1 MTTVLQ
7 SNPNMYNTNYD
18 IVTDI
23 KILGDLNNK
32 LFCTFTDLEGLEL
45 LIEDIK
51 SKYDIIYNKLFVLEI
66 VGKDEY
72 VVTYNVDQ
80 TNLNSIPDN
89 TILVHRKKESNTLYT
104 INALNEL
111 IKKLNGGVVDTNY
124 KVDWQHYRNCILLTQ
139 HNEQGGQ
146 KTDYTTIF
154 WRPTVGKQQIRI
166 VPSTYDSSNPFT
178 ELKFYYG
185 ITNKV
190 MISPANFGDKDPIAL
205 FAGKLREGE
214 YNKENYVLAKKLDA
228 KNRVFVPVVVRGEED
243 KGVRLWQFGKTVYE
257 ELLAL
262 AVDEEIGDYTD
273 IVNGRD
279 LTVETV
285 GPESTG
291 TPYNKSSVRVR
302 LKTSPLSEDASLVE
316 KWCNE
321 QPNPKDGLFKRY
333 SFDEMK
339 SALEKWL
346 SPEDESE
353 DEIPA
358 PVVES
363 KPSKVPASTF
373 KSSTAPAK
381 LLLINSF
388 KDGYFILNV

>member
-1 MTTVLQ
+1 MDLTMLKQKLDTLQ
-7 SNPNMYNTNYD
+7 SKP
-18 IVTDI
+18 
-23 KILGDLNNK
+23 
-32 LFCTFTDLEGLEL
+32 
-45 LIEDIK
+45 
-51 SKYDIIYNKLFVLEI
+51 
-66 VGKDEY
+66 
-72 VVTYNVDQ
+72 
-80 TNLNSIPDN
+80 
-89 TILVHRKKESNTLYT
+89 
-104 INALNEL
+104 
-111 IKKLNGGVVDTNY
+111 
-124 KVDWQHYRNCILLTQ
+124 
-139 HNEQGGQ
+139 QGGQ

-353 DEIPA
+353 DDVPA
-358 PVVES
+358 PIVES
-363 KPSKVPASTF
+363 KPSNNFSLDTSKAKQSKVDEFDSLFESKEKKVDDLPF
-373 KSSTAPAK
+373 
-381 LLLINSF
+381 
-388 KDGYFILNV
+388 

>member
-1 MTTVLQ
+1 MDLSKLKQKLDTLQ
-7 SNPNMYNTNYD
+7 SKP
-18 IVTDI
+18 
-23 KILGDLNNK
+23 
-32 LFCTFTDLEGLEL
+32 
-45 LIEDIK
+45 
-51 SKYDIIYNKLFVLEI
+51 
-66 VGKDEY
+66 
-72 VVTYNVDQ
+72 
-80 TNLNSIPDN
+80 
-89 TILVHRKKESNTLYT
+89 
-104 INALNEL
+104 
-111 IKKLNGGVVDTNY
+111 
-124 KVDWQHYRNCILLTQ
+124 
-139 HNEQGGQ
+139 QGGQ
-146 KTDYTTIF
+146 KTDYSTIF

-166 VPSTYDSSNPFT
+166 VPSAYDASNPFT

-190 MISPANFGDKDPIAL
+190 MISPLNFGEKDPIAL

-243 KGVRLWQFGKTVYE
+243 KGVRLWQFGKLVYE

-285 GPESTG
+285 GPEATG

-316 KWCNE
+316 KWGND
-321 QPNPKDGLFKRY
+321 QPNPKELFKRFT
-333 SFDEMK
+333 FDEMK
-339 SALEKWL
+339 SALEQWL

-353 DEIPA
+353 EVVAA
-358 PVVES
+358 PVAAKS
-363 KPSKVPASTF
+363 TSNFSLDTTKAKQSKVDEFDSLFDSKEGKTDDLPF
-373 KSSTAPAK
+373 
-381 LLLINSF
+381 
-388 KDGYFILNV
+388 

>member
-1 MTTVLQ
+1 MDLSMLKQKLDTLQ
-7 SNPNMYNTNYD
+7 SKP
-18 IVTDI
+18 
-23 KILGDLNNK
+23 
-32 LFCTFTDLEGLEL
+32 
-45 LIEDIK
+45 
-51 SKYDIIYNKLFVLEI
+51 
-66 VGKDEY
+66 
-72 VVTYNVDQ
+72 
-80 TNLNSIPDN
+80 
-89 TILVHRKKESNTLYT
+89 
-104 INALNEL
+104 
-111 IKKLNGGVVDTNY
+111 
-124 KVDWQHYRNCILLTQ
+124 
-139 HNEQGGQ
+139 QGGQ
-146 KTDYTTIF
+146 KTDYSTIF

-166 VPSTYDSSNPFT
+166 VPSAFNSSNPFT

-190 MISPANFGDKDPIAL
+190 MISPLNYGDKDPIAL
-205 FAGKLREGE
+205 FAQKLREGE

-262 AVDEEIGDYTD
+262 AVDDEIGDYTD

-302 LKTSPLSEDASLVE
+302 LKTSPLSEDAELVE
-316 KWCNE
+316 KWTSE
-321 QPNPKDGLFKRY
+321 QPNPTDGLFKRY

-346 SPEDESE
+346 SPEEGE
-353 DEIPA
+353 DEEVVAA
-358 PVVES
+358 PVAQ
-363 KPSKVPASTF
+363 KPSTNFSLDTTKAKQSKVDEFDSLFDTTIDG
-373 KSSTAPAK
+373 SSNNGDDLP
-381 LLLINSF
+381 F
-388 KDGYFILNV
+388 

>member
-1 MTTVLQ
+1 MDLSLLKQKLDGLQ
-7 SNPNMYNTNYD
+7 QKQST
-18 IVTDI
+18 
-23 KILGDLNNK
+23 
-32 LFCTFTDLEGLEL
+32 
-45 LIEDIK
+45 
-51 SKYDIIYNKLFVLEI
+51 S
-66 VGKDEY
+66 
-72 VVTYNVDQ
+72 
-80 TNLNSIPDN
+80 S
-89 TILVHRKKESNTLYT
+89 
-104 INALNEL
+104 
-111 IKKLNGGVVDTNY
+111 
-124 KVDWQHYRNCILLTQ
+124 
-139 HNEQGGQ
+139 Q

-154 WRPTVGKQQIRI
+154 WRPPVGKSQVRI
-166 VPSTYDSSNPFT
+166 VPSAYDKKNPFK

-190 MISPANFGDKDPIAL
+190 MISPLNFGEKDPIHL
-205 FAGKLREGE
+205 FAQKLREE

-228 KNRVFVPVVVRGEED
+228 KTRIFAPVVVRGEED

-321 QPNPKDGLFKRY
+321 QPNPKEGLFKRY

-346 SPEDESE
+346 SPEDDSE
-353 DEIPA
+353 EPLPE

-363 KPSKVPASTF
+363 KPTSNFSLDTSKVKQSKVDEFDSLFDNKEDETDDLPF
-373 KSSTAPAK
+373 
-381 LLLINSF
+381 
-388 KDGYFILNV
+388 